1 MKNNQTNT
9 PASKSRNCPV
19 CGTKLSENA
28 RRCLVCGTEL
38 STTSEPSS
46 PKIKKTNDKIDSK
59 RIPEIKMNLIA
70 LIAIIVVILVLIALL
85 VYFIVIAGNAPEEG
99 LVGAETTATVTPTLT
114 TTPSNTATMT
124 PLPTWTPLPPIEYT
138 VKDNE
143 TCLDIALQF
152 NTSVQSIILANN
164 LNTSCLISPGIVLQ
178 VPQPTLTPSP
188 VPTATPEAFIAD
200 VEMCTQTDTII
211 VEANMTLSSIAANYN
226 VSMSDIRI
234 YNNLPNDIVRQG
246 DRLIIPL
253 CDRLPTAGPTLTPTP
268 LPPYPAPNPLLPRSG
283 AAFAATDEAV
293 TLQWASVA
301 SLFPGEVYR
310 VVVQDLTSAEEKILV
325 DYVSD
330 TKYILPASFR
340 PVDTTPHIFQWSV
353 SVARQI
359 NSDPNNPIFEEAG
372 AISAFRVFS
381 WVGSGVVPTETP

>member
-1 MKNNQTNT
+1 MKNNQTPT

-28 RRCLVCGTEL
+28 RRCLVCGADL
-38 STTSEPSS
+38 SGSKEPSTS
-46 PKIKKTNDKIDSK
+46 KPKKTNEKIDSK

-70 LIAIIVVILVLIALL
+70 LIAIIVVILVLIGLL
-85 VYFIVIAGNAPEEG
+85 IFFIVTGGKTDAEG
-99 LVGAETTATVTPTLT
+99 GVDTEATTTVTPTLT
-114 TTPSNTATMT
+114 TTPSNTPTVT

-164 LNTSCLISPGIVLQ
+164 LNTSCLIAPGNVLQ

-188 VPTATPEAFIAD
+188 IPTATPEAFIAD

-310 VVVQDLTSAEEKILV
+310 VVVQDLTSTEEKILV

-340 PVDTTPHIFQWSV
+340 PIDTTPHIIQWSV

-359 NSDPNNPIFEEAG
+359 NSDPNSPIYEEAG

-381 WVGSGVVPTETP
+381 WVGSGVAPTATP

>member
-38 STTSEPSS
+38 STISEPSS

-330 TKYILPASFR
+330 TK
-340 PVDTTPHIFQWSV
+340 
-353 SVARQI
+353 
-359 NSDPNNPIFEEAG
+359 
-372 AISAFRVFS
+372 
-381 WVGSGVVPTETP
+381 